1 MTQAKIVPTPPARL
15 VMNHSTHI
23 PGLITVL
30 EKLTHNEAIQ
40 TITPGVI
47 CAVRAHVPHLR
58 LRVSVPIR
66 GGFKIIA
73 RSAKIAQEVFI
84 LTTLPQAEL
93 ESSIARILNP
103 KL

>member
-1 MTQAKIVPTPPARL
+1 
-15 VMNHSTHI
+15 
-23 PGLITVL
+23 
-30 EKLTHNEAIQ
+30 
-40 TITPGVI
+40 
-47 CAVRAHVPHLR
+47 VRAHVPHLR

-93 ESSIARILNP
+93 EGSIARILNP

>member
-84 LTTLPQAEL
+84 LTTLLQAEL
-93 ESSIARILNP
+93 ESSIAHILNP